1 VASDLAQMSIV
12 GNEMRRKSVVGAE
25 QECDIVHVYR
35 IDRQVEMLDLNADSV
50 LNEIADKALDE
61 TGGDFF

>member
-1 VASDLAQMSIV
+1 
-12 GNEMRRKSVVGAE
+12 MRRKSVVGAE